1 MESEI
6 LPALIEVKR
15 SLESTGIEYMVVG
28 SLASS
33 VHGLPRTTRDADL
46 IVAIDQ
52 DQVRTLASA
61 LRPQFY
67 ISEEAALDAIRHGS
81 SFNAIHEESFFQIDM
96 FIQKPSPFN
105 RAQFERRQQIEIDPG
120 RHIAMPFQSAEDA
133 VLSKLVWFR
142 EGHEVSERQ
151 WQDVMGIIRTQ
162 GSELDLAY
170 LSLWATNLGVDDL
183 LHRALTEVWPEADR
197 PEDER

>member
-1 MESEI
+1 MVPEI
-6 LPALIEVKR
+6 IPALIEMKQ
-15 SLESTGIEYMVVG
+15 SLELVGIEYMVVG

-46 IVAIDQ
+46 MVAIDQ
-52 DQVRTLASA
+52 EQAKRLASA
-61 LRPQFY
+61 LRPRFY
-67 ISEEAALDAIRHGS
+67 VSVEAALEAIRHGS

-96 FIQKPSPFN
+96 FILKPSPFN
-105 RAQFERRQQIEIDPG
+105 TAQFERRQQIEIDPD
-120 RHIAMPFQSAEDA
+120 RDITMPFQSAEDA

-151 WQDVMGIIRTQ
+151 WQDVMGILRTQ
-162 GSELDLAY
+162 GSDLDLAY
-170 LSLWATNLGVDDL
+170 LNLWATNLGVDDL
-183 LHRALTEVWPEADR
+183 LHRALAEVWPEADR